1 MYDKILARRI
11 MKLIKEHL
19 NEVVNDEVNYS
30 EAQRS
35 DVTVALSLLDLF
47 NTVIRLDEILLIN

>member
-1 MYDKILARRI
+1 MYDKMLARRI

-35 DVTVALSLLDLF
+35 EVTVALSLLDLF

>member
-19 NEVVNDEVNYS
+19 NQVVNDEVNHS
-30 EAQRS
+30 EMQRS